1 MDRAEHLIA
10 MNEEFTLI
18 RFHQGIEGRPISRLS
33 GGHQCDL
40 GWSLHRGTCFS
51 CFKSS
56 DPVIL
61 AMKWVS

>member
-10 MNEEFTLI
+10 MNEEFMLI

-40 GWSLHRGTCFS
+40 GWSLHRGTC
-51 CFKSS
+51 SS
-56 DPVIL
+56 LFLSSQV
-61 AMKWVS
+61 V